1 MISHAVYTIRPSFL
15 LRLCPTGAYALR
27 RINLRKAQA
36 ARLNT
41 IRDINRQIVLNYVR
55 EREPISR
62 AEIARETELQRSTI
76 SAIVEELKIEGLVE
90 EVGEGVSTGGRRPT
104 MLKLRTKE
112 AIALGVAIT
121 PTLTTVATSDLAGRV
136 ISQQEFLTN
145 PDPLKTLDEVIA
157 LVRKH
162 SQLNRGV
169 EAVGVSLPGLVD
181 PATGTAIYV
190 PYFHWRDL
198 PVGEVIS
205 SAISLPVIIDN
216 DANAVALAE
225 LWFGRPEVT
234 DARDFIMVL
243 VAEGVGTG
251 IIFDGQVYRGQR
263 GAAGEFGHMV
273 IGTNAPV
280 ACSCGNDDCWEAFS
294 SERAALARYG
304 RLSGAGE
311 ASSIGFPELVD
322 RALGGEANAKAALVE
337 TAHFLSIGI
346 SNLVVGFSPEAVV
359 VGGNIARAWSLVEN
373 ALTERIERSVRR
385 GLPSAR
391 IMPSTL
397 GDKPE
402 LRGALSLVLAGKFA
416 AAFAA

>member
-1 MISHAVYTIRPSFL
+1 M
-15 LRLCPTGAYALR
+15 R

-62 AEIARETELQRSTI
+62 AEISRETELQRSTI
-76 SAIVEELKIEGLVE
+76 SVIVEALKLEGLVE
-90 EVGEGVSTGGRRPT
+90 EVGEGESTGGRRPT
-104 MLKLRTKE
+104 MLKLCTKE

-136 ISQQEFLTN
+136 ISQQEFPTN
-145 PDPLKTLDEVIA
+145 PDPQKTLDEVIA
-157 LVRKH
+157 LVSKH

-169 EAVGVSLPGLVD
+169 EAIGVSLPGLVD

-190 PYFHWRDL
+190 PYFQWRDL
-198 PVGEVIS
+198 PVAEVIS
-205 SAISLPVIIDN
+205 SAINLPVIIDN

-225 LWFGRPEVT
+225 LWFGRPEVC

-280 ACSCGNDDCWEAFS
+280 ACSCGNHDCWEAFS
-294 SERAALARYG
+294 SERAALARYAK
-304 RLSGAGE
+304 LSGGGAT
-311 ASSIGFPELVD
+311 SSCGFPTLVD

-359 VGGNIARAWSLVEN
+359 VGGDIARAWSLVED
-373 ALTERIERSVRR
+373 ALTERIERTVRR

-397 GDKPE
+397 GDKPA
-402 LRGALSLVLAGKFA
+402 LRGALSLVLASKFA